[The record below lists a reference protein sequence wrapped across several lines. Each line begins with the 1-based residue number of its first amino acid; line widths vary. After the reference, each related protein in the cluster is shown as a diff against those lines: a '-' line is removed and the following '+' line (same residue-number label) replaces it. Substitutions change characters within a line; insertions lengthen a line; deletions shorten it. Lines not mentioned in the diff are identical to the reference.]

1 MNHINHILLYN
12 LLFETDTTDNT
23 AKDVADAVK
32 TALEPITKDVGK
44 IPQIA
49 KDIEVIQ
56 KASGERKQEPTNSR
70 STTGADQ
77 TVAATTKPKGPG
89 SVSNTSPANK
99 EKPNN
104 NDLLQTKIED
114 IDKKLNSLVSRNN

>member
-12 LLFETDTTDNT
+12 LLFEADTTDNT

-32 TALEPITKDVGK
+32 TALEPITKDVD
-44 IPQIA
+44 QMA

-89 SVSNTSPANK
+89 SVSNTSLANK

-104 NDLLQTKIED
+104 NDLLRTKIED